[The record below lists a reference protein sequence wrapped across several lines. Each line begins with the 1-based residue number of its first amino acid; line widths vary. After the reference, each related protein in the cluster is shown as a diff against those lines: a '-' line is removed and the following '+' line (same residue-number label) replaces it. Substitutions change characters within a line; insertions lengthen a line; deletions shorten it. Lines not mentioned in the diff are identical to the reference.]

1 MRIFAI
7 SAFAVALAACE
18 STVPH
23 DAQLR
28 LAPPERVYKGTP
40 ITSPTPARVAFVRD
54 AGGGHLRNWR
64 ISIDD
69 TPVASLDSAEYV
81 IVEIDPGQ
89 HQFKAELDVTTPAV
103 KDFVERIEV
112 TIAPGASQVFRIG
125 NTFEAKLQFYRDP
138 SAKLPAPTR

>member
-1 MRIFAI
+1 M
-7 SAFAVALAACE
+7 
-18 STVPH
+18 T
-23 DAQLR
+23 
-28 LAPPERVYKGTP
+28 
-40 ITSPTPARVAFVRD
+40 FVRD
-54 AGGGHLRNWR
+54 AGGGHLRNRR

-69 TPVASLDSAEYV
+69 TPVASLDAAEYA

-89 HQFKAELDVTTPAV
+89 HQFKAELDVTMPAV

-112 TIAPGASQVFRIG
+112 TLAPEATQVYRIG